1 MTKLKIFVGSS
12 LEASAEDK
20 FVSPLLARV
29 CDPCLALKKQK
40 IKILFTL
47 PKIPFRAGL

>member
-20 FVSPLLARV
+20 FVSPPV
-29 CDPCLALKKQK
+29 G
-40 IKILFTL
+40 
-47 PKIPFRAGL
+47 AGLRPVSCFEKAKN